1 MRVRNNKL
9 QISRLLKPDLIRL
22 EMTTVFEDFEEDD
35 GGPLT
40 PKKLLERKR
49 QLLLECSE
57 LLDLSGKV
65 SNRSKLLTDMFNR
78 EKKATTAIG
87 KGIVIPHIRT
97 MQAKEL
103 IIGVLRST
111 PGYEFD
117 SLDGTLSHI
126 FVPMA
131 APPYDDTLYLRVFKS
146 LAHIFSADG
155 FYDRIMSA
163 EQPYD
168 VIRVF
173 EDLE

>member
-1 MRVRNNKL
+1 M

-22 EMTTVFEDFEEDD
+22 EMMTSFDDLEEDD

-40 PKKLLERKR
+40 PKRQLERKR
-49 QLLLECSE
+49 LLLAECAE
-57 LLDLSGKV
+57 LLDLSGRV
-65 SNRSKLLTDMFNR
+65 SNKNKLLTDMFNR

-87 KGIVIPHIRT
+87 RGIVIPHIRT

-111 PGYEFD
+111 PGYDFQ
-117 SLDGTLSHI
+117 SLDGMLSHVFI
-126 FVPMA
+126 PMA

-146 LAHIFSADG
+146 LAQVFSADG
-155 FYDRIMSA
+155 FFDRVMSA
-163 EQPYD
+163 RQPYD
-168 VIRVF
+168 IIRIF

>member
-1 MRVRNNKL
+1 M
-9 QISRLLKPDLIRL
+9 QISRLLRPDLIRL
-22 EMTTVFEDFEEDD
+22 EMKTSFEDLEENEEDA
-35 GGPLT
+35 PLT

-49 QLLLECSE
+49 LLLAECAD
-57 LLDLSGKV
+57 LLDLSGRV
-65 SNRSKLLTDMFNR
+65 SNKSKLLTDLFNR

-87 KGIVIPHIRT
+87 RGIVIPHIRT

-117 SLDGTLSHI
+117 ALDGQPSHI
-126 FVPMA
+126 FIPMA
-131 APPYDDTLYLRVFKS
+131 APPYDDSLYLRVFKS
-146 LAHIFSADG
+146 LAQIFSADG
-155 FYDRIMSA
+155 FFDRVMSA
-163 EQPYD
+163 QQPYD

>member
-1 MRVRNNKL
+1 MRNIEV

-22 EMTTVFEDFEEDD
+22 EMMTSFDDLEEDD

-40 PKKLLERKR
+40 TKRKLEHKR
-49 QLLLECSE
+49 LLLAECAE
-57 LLDLSGKV
+57 VLDISGRV
-65 SNRSKLLTDMFNR
+65 SNKNKLLTDMFNR

-87 KGIVIPHIRT
+87 RGIVIPHIRT

-111 PGYEFD
+111 PGYDFE
-117 SLDGTLSHI
+117 SLDGILSHI
-126 FVPMA
+126 FIPMA
-131 APPYDDTLYLRVFKS
+131 APPYEDTLYLRVFKS
-146 LAHIFSADG
+146 LAQIFSADG

-163 EQPYD
+163 QQPYD
-168 VIRVF
+168 IIRVF

>member
-1 MRVRNNKL
+1 V
-9 QISRLLKPDLIRL
+9 QISRLLRPELIRL
-22 EMTTVFEDFEEDD
+22 EMTTSFNDLEDDD
-35 GGPLT
+35 GGPLP
-40 PKKLLERKR
+40 PKKQLEHKR
-49 QLLLECSE
+49 LLLAECAE
-57 LLDLSGKV
+57 VLDLSGRVGNK
-65 SNRSKLLTDMFNR
+65 SKLLTDMFNR

-87 KGIVIPHIRT
+87 RGIVIPHIRT

-111 PGYEFD
+111 PGYEFE
-117 SLDGTLSHI
+117 SLDGMLSHVFI
-126 FVPMA
+126 PMA

-146 LAHIFSADG
+146 LAQIFSADG

-168 VIRVF
+168 IIRVF